1 MVELTP
7 AELTLLGLL
16 VEQPRH
22 GYELD
27 EVITGRGMREWTE
40 IGFSSIYYLLGRL
53 RDRGLVA
60 ETGPERGPGARRRK
74 VFAATAEGRA
84 ACAAAAEEAIA
95 VPRPVFPPV
104 LVGLANLP
112 VVPRDRL
119 LPALERRAAALAER
133 EREVRAA
140 AARPAPDFVRA
151 IFDYT
156 LAQLAAEQDW
166 LAGYRAAW
174 ATTVPPTG
182 VSTAL
187 PAAPAESPGVTSP
200 VTPADSPPTARAKS
214 PPVVPTTPPTAP
226 PAESSGSRTVPGTG
240 REAGGR

>member
-1 MVELTP
+1 MVALTP

-27 EVITGRGMREWTE
+27 EVIAERGMREWTE

-60 ETGPERGPGARRRK
+60 EASTATGTEGVSGGVSGGGRRK
-74 VFAATAEGRA
+74 VFAATDEGRA
-84 ACAAAAEEAIA
+84 ACAEAAEEAIA
-95 VPRPVFPPV
+95 TPRPVFPPV

-112 VVPRDRL
+112 AVPRERL

-140 AARPAPDFVRA
+140 AGRPAPDFVRA
-151 IFDYT
+151 IFDYSVR
-156 LAQLAAEQDW
+156 QLAAEQAW
-166 LAGYRAAW
+166 LSDYRAALE
-174 ATTVPPTG
+174 TG
-182 VSTAL
+182 
-187 PAAPAESPGVTSP
+187 E
-200 VTPADSPPTARAKS
+200 R
-214 PPVVPTTPPTAP
+214 
-226 PAESSGSRTVPGTG
+226 
-240 REAGGR
+240 